1 MMGEDEIFLLRLE
14 AKLERE
20 QFKARA
26 QPSTL
31 RGRAVYCVRS

>member
-1 MMGEDEIFLLRLE
+1 MMSEDEIFLLRLE

-26 QPSTL
+26 QPSTPF
-31 RGRAVYCVRS
+31 AAARSTA